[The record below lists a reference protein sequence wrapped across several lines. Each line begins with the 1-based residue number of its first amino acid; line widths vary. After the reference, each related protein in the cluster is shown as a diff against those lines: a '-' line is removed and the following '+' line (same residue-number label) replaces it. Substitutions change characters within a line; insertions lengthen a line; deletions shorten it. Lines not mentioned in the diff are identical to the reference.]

1 MEKYLPYAVLFL
13 RLALAITLLALV
25 ADKLG
30 YWGERGEVA
39 IMWGSWKSYEKYMHD
54 LLTFLPVSLSENLA
68 IVATLLEVMLAL
80 MLLFGLKVRWA
91 AIGLGIYTLVLAVA
105 ILVFVG
111 IKASLTYYL
120 LVASAAS
127 FLLACCPIYKFTRH
141 GIKKRSTYHP
151 Y

>member
-13 RLALAITLLALV
+13 RIALAVTILAFV

-30 YWGERGEVA
+30 YLGQAGTSGIIWGDWDTYTKQVQAALPFIPQG
-39 IMWGSWKSYEKYMHD
+39 ISEK
-54 LLTFLPVSLSENLA
+54 LA
-68 IVATLLEVMLAL
+68 IVATLLEIILAL

-91 AIGLGIYTLVLAVA
+91 AIGTGIYTL
-105 ILVFVG
+105 LVTIIVG
-111 IKASLTYYL
+111 FGISVIATLNYSL
-120 LVASAAS
+120 LVISAAS
-127 FLLACCPIYKFTRH
+127 FLLACCPIYKFTLH